1 MRVGEGVIGSRAMVD
16 LHARILELLESGDL
30 FDPNEEA
37 LSRHAKARY
46 VEAALKTEL
55 VCAEWL
61 AANPGA
67 AISDGAIAETFKRAL
82 Q

>member
-1 MRVGEGVIGSRAMVD
+1 MDIHE
-16 LHARILELLESGDL
+16 RIIELLESGDL

-55 VCAEWL
+55 VCAEWIS
-61 AANPGA
+61 ANPGK
-67 AISDGAIAETFKRAL
+67 AISDGAIADTFKRAL